1 MRLQL
6 SFRMPSRILI
16 GLAGLVSAVFLM
28 AGCSTI
34 PGNSPN
40 EGPRTGA
47 KPSRESTDYSTSAVK
62 ARTESHA
69 RYAMAILHE
78 QNEEYDLAAEDYFRA
93 AMADVANDQL
103 VLEVSGKLMRF
114 RQSEKPDE
122 KSAEIRNKAVELLRK
137 ATSQP
142 NASGLLW
149 ARLGL
154 AYSMVGRKEDAIEA
168 NRQAIKRM
176 PGSLSGYQYLAQIH
190 LQGGQ
195 IEEGLKVLDQAARQ
209 PKPDAFFLIDLGET
223 YVAFGRAGSMDNV
236 RARAMDAFKRA
247 SSQNPTNVMLLQ
259 RLADGYSALGE
270 TGQAIKTYEALA
282 KRLPTLAAIRE
293 KLVELY
299 MRQQDRTNASIHLR
313 VLVKESP
320 ADARSQYLLGSI
332 LFEDKQPKEATDA
345 FRRTIMLSPNFEP
358 AYYDLAAAQMN
369 ADHPDDALETLDK
382 ARKKFQPSFVGEY
395 YTALAYSRQKD
406 YTNSLKFLTAAEVIA
421 RATATNR
428 LTHTF
433 YFQIGA
439 AHERNHQFKE
449 AEGYFRKSLELSP
462 DFAEALNYLGYMWAD
477 RGENLDEARA
487 LIEKALKL
495 EPKNG
500 AFLDSL
506 GWVLFKLGKPK
517 EALGHILKAVELNDE
532 PDATLYDHL
541 GDIYATLNQPDKARA
556 AWEKSVQ
563 IEPNEKVQAKL
574 KGATGSAAAPASTG
588 AR

>member
-1 MRLQL
+1 MRLQA

-16 GLAGLVSAVFLM
+16 GLAGLVSAVFLI

-34 PGNSPN
+34 PGNDSSGKARADGGKSP
-40 EGPRTGA
+40 A
-47 KPSRESTDYSTSAVK
+47 ESTDYSASAVK

-69 RYAMAILHE
+69 HYAMAILHE
-78 QNEEYDLAAEDYFRA
+78 QNEDYDLAANEYFRA
-93 AMADVANDQL
+93 AMADAGNEPL
-103 VLEVSGKLMRF
+103 VLEVSGKLIRF

-122 KSAEIRNKAVELLRK
+122 KTAELRDKVIDLLRK
-137 ATSQP
+137 ATSRP

-154 AYSMVGRKEDAIEA
+154 AYSMAGKKAEAIEA

-176 PGSLSGYQYLAQIH
+176 PDSLSGYQYLAQIH

-223 YVAFGRAGSMDNV
+223 YVAFGHAGSMDTV

-247 SSQNPTNVMLLQ
+247 SSLNPTNVMLLQ
-259 RLADGYSALGE
+259 RLADGFSALGE
-270 TGQAIKTYEALA
+270 TDQAIKTYEDLA
-282 KRLPTLAAIRE
+282 KRLPTLAAVRD

-299 MRQQDRTNASIHLR
+299 MRKQDRTNAVVHLR

-320 ADARSQYLLGSI
+320 ADARTQYLLGSI
-332 LFEDKQPKEATDA
+332 LFEDKQPKEAVDA
-345 FRRTIMLSPNFEP
+345 FRRTILLSPNFEP

-369 ADHPDDALETLDK
+369 AEHPGDALETLDK
-382 ARKKFQPSFVGEY
+382 ARKKFQSSFVGEY

-406 YTNSLKFLTAAEVIA
+406 YTNSLKHLTAAEVIA

-428 LTHTF
+428 LNHTF

-439 AHERNHQFKE
+439 AHERNQRFKE
-449 AEGYFRKSLELSP
+449 AEGYFRKCLELAP
-462 DFAEALNYLGYMWAD
+462 DFAEALNYLGYMWAE
-477 RGENLDEARA
+477 RGENLAEARTM
-487 LIEKALKL
+487 IEKALKL
-495 EPKNG
+495 EPKNA
-500 AFLDSL
+500 AFLDSM
-506 GWVLFKLGKPK
+506 GWVLFKLDKPK
-517 EALGHILKAVELNDE
+517 EALGHMLRAVELNDE
-532 PDATLYDHL
+532 PDATLFDHL
-541 GDIYATLNQPDKARA
+541 GDIYAALKQPDKARE
-556 AWEKSVQ
+556 AWEKSVK
-563 IEPNEKVQAKL
+563 IEPSEKVQGKL
-574 KGATGSAAAPASTG
+574 KSGSVSKTPAPG